1 MDATLEIGRAESA
14 HAAQTTQTTQMNTR
28 IGVRL
33 KERGDKALAR
43 AGYTPSRAVR
53 ALYEFAVRHEHDP
66 ETIAALLS
74 DEHEETEEQ
83 IKRREARL
91 AAVQGIDAIV
101 ELQQKLLGDD
111 YKPGSDKRPFKQ
123 VWEEA
128 MDEHFAEK
136 GLL

>member
-1 MDATLEIGRAESA
+1 MDATIEIGRAEST
-14 HAAQTTQTTQMNTR
+14 HAAQTTQMNTR

-74 DEHEETEEQ
+74 EEHEETEEQ
-83 IKRREARL
+83 AELKRVRL
-91 AAVQGIDAIV
+91 AALRDGANIV
-101 ELQQKLLGDD
+101 NEGLEALGVHVV
-111 YKPGSDKRPFKQ
+111 PGSDKRPFKQ

-128 MDEHFAEK
+128 MDEHFEEK